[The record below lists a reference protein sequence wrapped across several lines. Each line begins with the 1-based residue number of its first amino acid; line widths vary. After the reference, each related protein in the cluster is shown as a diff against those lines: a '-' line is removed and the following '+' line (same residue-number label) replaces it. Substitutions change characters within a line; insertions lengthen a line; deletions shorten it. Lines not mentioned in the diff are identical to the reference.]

1 MILSV
6 RGGLWSPKPVARPG
20 WRHKGRRATRRCW
33 TAATAGG
40 MLRSMVPGGEAKL
53 MAQLRRGSIQYCVL
67 ALLRD
72 RDRYGFELTR
82 QLAGADGLVT
92 SEGTVYPLL
101 ARLRHEGLV
110 ETTWQESSQGPP
122 RRYYHLTEDGHRALD
137 AFAGQWR
144 RFRDA
149 IDAVLDEESADG
161 RSSCE
166 RDSES
171 VFPKA

>member
-1 MILSV
+1 
-6 RGGLWSPKPVARPG
+6 
-20 WRHKGRRATRRCW
+20 
-33 TAATAGG
+33 
-40 MLRSMVPGGEAKL
+40 MVPGGEAKL
-53 MAQLRRGSIQYCVL
+53 LAQLRRGSIQYCVL

-72 RDRYGFELTR
+72 GDRYGFELTR

-101 ARLRHEGLV
+101 ARLRQEGLV

-122 RRYYHLTEDGHRALD
+122 RRYYRLTEDGQQALE
-137 AFAGQWR
+137 AFTAQWA

-149 IDAVLDEESADG
+149 IDAVLYEESADG
-161 RSSCE
+161 RPGRG

-171 VFPKA
+171 ILPKA

>member
-1 MILSV
+1 
-6 RGGLWSPKPVARPG
+6 
-20 WRHKGRRATRRCW
+20 
-33 TAATAGG
+33 
-40 MLRSMVPGGEAKL
+40 MLRGMVPGGEAKL

-82 QLAGADGLVT
+82 ELAGADGLVT

-122 RRYYHLTEDGHRALD
+122 RRYYRLTDEGHQALD
-137 AFAGQWR
+137 VFAAQWR

-161 RSSCE
+161 RSGRG
-166 RDSES
+166 RDSE
-171 VFPKA
+171 PILPQA

>member
-1 MILSV
+1 MH
-6 RGGLWSPKPVARPG
+6 G
-20 WRHKGRRATRRCW
+20 
-33 TAATAGG
+33 
-40 MLRSMVPGGEAKL
+40 MVPGGEAKL
-53 MAQLRRGSIQYCVL
+53 LAQLRRGAIQYCVL

-82 QLAGADGLVT
+82 ELAGTGGLVT

-122 RRYYHLTEDGHRALD
+122 RRYYRLTAEGHHALA
-137 AFAGQWR
+137 AFTAQWR

-149 IDAVLDEESADG
+149 IDAVLDEEGSDG
-161 RSSCE
+161 RPSRG
-166 RDSES
+166 RDPES
-171 VFPKA
+171 VLPKA